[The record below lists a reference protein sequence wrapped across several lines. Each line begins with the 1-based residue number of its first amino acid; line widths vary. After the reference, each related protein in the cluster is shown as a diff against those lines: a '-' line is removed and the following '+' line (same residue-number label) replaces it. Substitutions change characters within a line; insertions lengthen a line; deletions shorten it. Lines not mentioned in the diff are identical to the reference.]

1 MKENTDY
8 EMITGTGENW
18 DIRILT
24 GEFNET
30 VLEFSTLKV
39 TDDGEHLSF
48 NFDIVSTPID
58 DLDADTNFELQE
70 TAGLI
75 LENILE
81 TAAHVKKPESPKS
94 IPWGN
99 A

>member
-30 VLEFSTLKV
+30 VLAFSTLKV

-48 NFDIVSTPID
+48 NFDIVSSPVD

-75 LENILE
+75 LENILD
-81 TAAHVKKPESPKS
+81 TAAHMKNVVHTKNLKETK
-94 IPWGN
+94 
-99 A
+99 

>member
-8 EMITGTGENW
+8 EMILGTGENW

-30 VLEFSTLKV
+30 VLKFSTLKV
-39 TDDGEHLSF
+39 TDDGKNLTF
-48 NFDIVSTPID
+48 NFNIVSSPID

-75 LENILE
+75 LTNILE
-81 TAAHVKKPESPKS
+81 TAAEYVVKDKD
-94 IPWGN
+94 
-99 A
+99 

>member
-8 EMITGTGENW
+8 EMILGTGENW

-30 VLEFSTLKV
+30 VLKFSTLKV
-39 TDDGEHLSF
+39 TDDGKNLTF
-48 NFDIVSTPID
+48 NFNIVSSPID

-75 LENILE
+75 LTNILE
-81 TAAHVKKPESPKS
+81 TAVVKDKD
-94 IPWGN
+94 
-99 A
+99 

>member
-8 EMITGTGENW
+8 EMILGTGENW

-30 VLEFSTLKV
+30 VLKFSTLKV
-39 TDDGEHLSF
+39 TDDGKNLSF
-48 NFDIVSTPID
+48 NFDIVSSPID

-75 LENILE
+75 LTNILE
-81 TAAHVKKPESPKS
+81 TAAEYVVKDKD
-94 IPWGN
+94 
-99 A
+99 

>member
-8 EMITGTGENW
+8 EMIAGTGENW

-30 VLEFSTLKV
+30 VLAFSTLKV

-48 NFDIVSTPID
+48 NFDIVSSPVD

-75 LENILE
+75 LENILAS
-81 TAAHVKKPESPKS
+81 AAHMKNEEEKK
-94 IPWGN
+94 
-99 A
+99 

>member
-1 MKENTDY
+1 MKQNTDY
-8 EMITGTGENW
+8 EMIVGTGENW

-30 VLEFSTLKV
+30 VLAFDTLKI

-48 NFDIVSTPID
+48 NFNIVSSPIN
-58 DLDADTNFELQE
+58 DLDTETNIELQE

-75 LENILE
+75 LQNILE
-81 TAAHVKKPESPKS
+81 TAAVIETKDK
-94 IPWGN
+94 I
-99 A
+99 